1 MIVSKYKPT
10 TIVDWCPLH
19 LTQPP
24 PSPITNTE
32 SIYDTSNDPVMES
45 EIAKEIVIELKN
57 TANNSESLVANFE
70 DSTKKIWN
78 TYQYVDKRI
87 NHRITIAI
95 KKSNY
100 TTLIIFESI
109 PDKWSNEV
117 NIFDKHSQI
126 FVDTKKIDSN
136 TKIITSKGKLFEQP
150 K

>member
-1 MIVSKYKPT
+1 MIVSKYRPT
-10 TIVDWCPLH
+10 TIVDWCLLH
-19 LTQPP
+19 LTQP

-32 SIYDTSNDPVMES
+32 SIYDTSNVPVMEN

-78 TYQYVDKRI
+78 AYQYVGKQI
-87 NHRITIAI
+87 NHRITIAF
-95 KKSNY
+95 KKYNY

-117 NIFDKHSQI
+117 NRFDKHSQI

>member
-1 MIVSKYKPT
+1 
-10 TIVDWCPLH
+10 
-19 LTQPP
+19 
-24 PSPITNTE
+24 
-32 SIYDTSNDPVMES
+32 MEN

-70 DSTKKIWN
+70 DSTNQIWN
-78 TYQYVDKRI
+78 AYQYVDKRI
-87 NHRITIAI
+87 NHRITIAF
-95 KKSNY
+95 KKYNY

-117 NIFDKHSQI
+117 NRFDKHSQI